1 MSSSTSTKG
10 VTLRRVAMIAGLGLA
25 VACTPITRY
34 HGFIPLPE
42 DLEQLAVGV
51 DTRDTVVELVG
62 PATAGG
68 VIGDDTLYYVASRFE
83 HFGPFAPTEVD
94 RQVVAVSF
102 TSAGTLANIERFTL
116 QDGRVVALSR
126 RVTDDGIQD
135 LTFITQLLGAIGQ
148 IDAEQFL
155 GGPGGGGLDDV

>member
-1 MSSSTSTKG
+1 MSSQFSTTG
-10 VTLRRVAMIAGLGLA
+10 ITLRRVAMIASLGLA

-42 DLEQLAVGV
+42 DLAQLNIGV
-51 DTRDTVVELVG
+51 DTRDTVIGLVG

-68 VIGDDTLYYVASRFE
+68 VIGDSTLYYVASRFE
-83 HFGPFAPTEVD
+83 HFGPFEPTEVD

-102 TSAGTLANIERFTL
+102 NGAGTLSNIERFTL

-126 RVTDDGIQD
+126 RVTDDGIAD
-135 LTFITQLLGAIGQ
+135 LTFISQLLGAIGR
-148 IDAEQFL
+148 IDAGQILNGPL
-155 GGPGGGGLDDV
+155 GDDG